1 MKEPAIASES
11 SGGSD
16 VHSALQGS
24 SSSLVAPPAAA
35 KRGALSVV
43 IASAIIM
50 GLGMAPLFFGT
61 FPLFLL
67 PVSRAFGWS
76 AAIFPQSI
84 MIAGCV
90 GALTGPVIGR
100 CIDAVGVR
108 KVMLPGLVVW
118 ATSLFCMS
126 YIHGSIP
133 LLYVVCVVLGVAAA
147 CCGPIALAKVIS
159 GWFDRRRGLVLNL
172 VLSAA
177 PAVSTATLLLLTR
190 YLIETR
196 GWQFSYRVLAVVV
209 IVVTLP
215 TCYLFIRETP
225 AEPMVAPS
233 GGMARAGGIRLS
245 AALRSRAFWTVTGGS
260 MLICAAANAL
270 FGHFVAWSAERGID
284 TATASIALTLFSL
297 AGPIGSVLAGALA
310 DRASNPRALAFIFML
325 PLAGEALFFFGGH
338 RLAMPALALVGGG
351 FSAVSGL
358 IPFFTARYFGLAY
371 ASTIFG
377 VALGL
382 LTFSLGV
389 GPVLLGVARDSLGAY
404 GPAAPALMGCLI
416 VGTLMIASLPSYP
429 SRVTPRT

>member
-1 MKEPAIASES
+1 MKDPAMASES
-11 SGGSD
+11 SGGAE
-16 VHSALQGS
+16 VHPASQAS
-24 SSSLVAPPAAA
+24 SCSLVAPSAAGKSVA
-35 KRGALSVV
+35 PSVV
-43 IASAIIM
+43 IASAICM

-67 PVSRAFGWS
+67 PVSREFGWG

-90 GALTGPVIGR
+90 GALSGPVVGR

-126 YIHGSIP
+126 YIRGSIP

-177 PAVSTATLLLLTR
+177 PAVSTAILLLLAR
-190 YLIETR
+190 FLIETR
-196 GWQFSYRVLAVVV
+196 GWQVGYRVLAAIVF
-209 IVVTLP
+209 VVTLP
-215 TCYLFIRETP
+215 ACYFFIHEAP
-225 AEPMVAPS
+225 AQQMVAPS
-233 GGMARAGGIRLS
+233 GGVAPAGGLRLS
-245 AALRSRAFWTVTGGS
+245 AALRSRAFWSVTGGS

-284 TATASIALTLFSL
+284 TGTASIALTLFSL
-297 AGPIGSVLAGALA
+297 AGPIGSVMAGALA

-338 RLAMPALALVGGG
+338 RLAILALALVGSG
-351 FSAVSGL
+351 FSAVAGL

-382 LTFSLGV
+382 LTLSLGL